1 MASKNQVTLTFAG
14 DSAQLEKTFDTV
26 GGSSERMAD
35 KVGGSS
41 ERVARET
48 GSAYDAAGEAAD
60 GAEGRAQGFS
70 DTLTGTA
77 DLASGTSMIMKGN
90 LFEGFVTA
98 GQGAAD
104 LAGGMASFVIPALKA
119 LSVESLKSAVNTGRQ
134 TVAMGAQK
142 VGMLAGAVATNT
154 MALAQRGLN
163 LAMRMNPIGLVITAL
178 ILLGTGLVIAYK
190 KSATFRAIVQGAFA
204 GVKTAMGWVVTAG
217 EKVWEFF
224 KFIGPKIGGA
234 LKGVAAVITAPFRA
248 AFGAVRAAWNNTI
261 GGKGFD
267 IPSWVPEIGGKS
279 FRIPYFHTGTIVG
292 GGMGSESLAVLKAG
306 ERVTSGR
313 NSDGG
318 GVVTFRAD
326 GQFARQLLD
335 MLKYQVRIDGGLD
348 VVFER

>member
-1 MASKNQVTLTFAG
+1 
-14 DSAQLEKTFDTV
+14 
-26 GGSSERMAD
+26 
-35 KVGGSS
+35 
-41 ERVARET
+41 
-48 GSAYDAAGEAAD
+48 
-60 GAEGRAQGFS
+60 
-70 DTLTGTA
+70 
-77 DLASGTSMIMKGN
+77 
-90 LFEGFVTA
+90 
-98 GQGAAD
+98 
-104 LAGGMASFVIPALKA
+104 
-119 LSVESLKSAVNTGRQ
+119 
-134 TVAMGAQK
+134 MGVLQ
-142 VGMLAGAVATNT
+142 
-154 MALAQRGLN
+154 
-163 LAMRMNPIGLVITAL
+163 
-178 ILLGTGLVIAYK
+178 
-190 KSATFRAIVQGAFA
+190 
-204 GVKTAMGWVVTAG
+204 
-217 EKVWEFF
+217 
-224 KFIGPKIGGA
+224 GPKIGGA